1 MFLCS
6 LVFFLWYMF
15 PWHVVLSSSGCPPSS
30 PSLPS
35 NSGLTG
41 FLYSACTILS
51 SCFRKSKAQCQA
63 KHSVRQPL
71 IKKEVMEL
79 ATPWTCKSLTL
90 GILLGVDGTGC
101 SGWLGYRN
109 WFTQNWQ
116 DSKWS
121 TTALRKKCDYTVAWF
136 LFKYNP
142 KLLLH
147 FSDNMQGAK
156 KKLICLKKKTK
167 RKKTNFQ
174 IIPMLTAL
182 QLIQLHQ
189 GFLWVNIFFCPKAK

>member
-6 LVFFLWYMF
+6 LVVFLWYVF

-156 KKLICLKKKTK
+156 KK
-167 RKKTNFQ
+167 N
-174 IIPMLTAL
+174 
-182 QLIQLHQ
+182 
-189 GFLWVNIFFCPKAK
+189 